1 MSRVVWY
8 LPLRGGYPGE
18 GMESRMDSGPERGAQ
33 SQVGRE
39 GFLEDEEPR
48 LVD

>member
-1 MSRVVWY
+1 
-8 LPLRGGYPGE
+8 
-18 GMESRMDSGPERGAQ
+18 MESQMDNSPERGAR